1 MKPVAMIRLVV
12 AVALVLA
19 ALGPMGT
26 LAQVPARFYWHSLS
40 DSNALPLIVSS
51 VSGDTN
57 PFDAADLV
65 EADANIDGTLAMFGY
80 ARTFSLWDRSAM
92 LVFLAPMGRVSSD
105 AAVAGRSAG
114 QSARG
119 FGDPMVE
126 FDLNIVGPKAQKN
139 IPDIIRFE
147 PGFSLDLLV
156 DLTIPIGEYD
166 SSKSMNL
173 GQNRWYGR
181 VGFPIVWQ
189 LGPWVPGKRT
199 TLEFLPAVW
208 FYGDNSDFVGETL
221 KTDPKFQMDAH
232 LTRDFTDKF
241 WGSLDAYYYNGGQST
256 IHGIEGSKINTLSA
270 GVTFGYQINQ
280 NLGLTFGYKSTVNDN
295 APTDV
300 RQDGF
305 MFTLVFGWNKLIE
318 GMNRLKS
325 E

>member
-1 MKPVAMIRLVV
+1 MKPDAVNRSVVVV
-12 AVALVLA
+12 ALLLGALLPIA
-19 ALGPMGT
+19 T
-26 LAQVPARFYWHSLS
+26 LAQMPARFYWHSFA
-40 DSNALPLIVSS
+40 DSNAFPLIVSS

-57 PFDAADLV
+57 PFNAADLV
-65 EADANIDGTLAMFGY
+65 EPNANIDGTLSLFGY
-80 ARTFSLWDRSAM
+80 ARTFALWDRSAM
-92 LVFLAPMGRVSSD
+92 LAFLAPMGRVSSD
-105 AAVAGRSAG
+105 ITVAGESAG

-126 FDLNIVGPKAQKN
+126 FDLNLIGPKAQKN

-147 PGFSLDLLV
+147 PGFSLDV
-156 DLTIPIGEYD
+156 VADLTIPIGEYD
-166 SSKSMNL
+166 SSKSLNL

-208 FYGDNSDFVGETL
+208 FYGDNSDFVGTTL

-241 WGSLDAYYYNGGQST
+241 WGSLDAYYYNGGQSA
-256 IHGIEGSKINTLSA
+256 INGIEGSKINTLSA
-270 GVTFGYQINQ
+270 GVTFGYQITQ
-280 NLGLTFGYKSTVNDN
+280 NLGLTFGYKSTVNDHN
-295 APTDV
+295 PTDV

-305 MFTLVFGWNKLIE
+305 MFTLTFGWNKMIE
-318 GMNRLKS
+318 GMNRLK

>member
-1 MKPVAMIRLVV
+1 MKPAAMIRLVV
-12 AVALVLA
+12 SVALVLV
-19 ALGPMGT
+19 ALSPMGT
-26 LAQVPARFYWHSLS
+26 LAQMPARFYWHSLS

-57 PFDAADLV
+57 PFNAADLV
-65 EADANIDGTLAMFGY
+65 EPNANIDGTLSLFGY
-80 ARTFSLWDRSAM
+80 ARTFALWDRSAM
-92 LVFLAPMGRVSSD
+92 LAFLAPMGRVSSD
-105 AAVAGRSAG
+105 ITVAGESAG

-126 FDLNIVGPKAQKN
+126 FDLNLIGPKAQKN

-147 PGFSLDLLV
+147 PGFSLDV
-156 DLTIPIGEYD
+156 VADLTIPIGEYD
-166 SSKSMNL
+166 SSKSLNL

-208 FYGDNSDFVGETL
+208 FYGDNSDFVGTTL

-256 IHGIEGSKINTLSA
+256 INGIEGSKINTLSA
-270 GVTFGYQINQ
+270 GVTFGYQITQ
-280 NLGLTFGYKSTVNDN
+280 NLGLTFGYKSTVNDHN
-295 APTDV
+295 PTDV

-305 MFTLVFGWNKLIE
+305 MFTLTFGWNKMIE
-318 GMNRLKS
+318 GMNRLK